1 MHPLY
6 LLLAAL
12 LGALVC
18 WLTLQLRLRGSY
30 LPLTDVEKDYV
41 RREVHEQ
48 VRNEADLNYENL
60 QEKTAAENRLGSELA
75 ATRADLRHLES
86 KLANSKGE
94 MQRLQATGLA
104 QFEQTA
110 NRLLQEKSQIFS
122 SQNAAQLTNILTP
135 LRERIQGFEA
145 QIERRFLEETKDR
158 VSLRQEIKHLQQLN
172 AQISTE
178 ANNLAGALRGNSKTQ
193 GDWGEWQ
200 LLTLLEASGL
210 QQGVHFDAQSTY
222 RDEEEKMK
230 RPDFVINLPEGKH
243 LVIDSK
249 VSLTAYDRYCSL
261 APEDPERKVQAAA
274 HLRSLKKHVTDLAGK
289 NYTRLY
295 EISSPDYLLLFVPIE
310 PAFGLALATDQ
321 SIFLEAL
328 EHNIVIVTPST
339 LLATLRTVSFIWK
352 QEDQKK
358 NVLEIAKQSGM
369 LYDGFVAFTHEL
381 REVGKQLDKAQTSYG
396 NAFRKLSTGGK
407 YGATLI
413 GRAEKLRELGA
424 KTKTRLPKELT
435 AEEE

>member
-1 MHPLY
+1 
-6 LLLAAL
+6 
-12 LGALVC
+12 
-18 WLTLQLRLRGSY
+18 
-30 LPLTDVEKDYV
+30 
-41 RREVHEQ
+41 
-48 VRNEADLNYENL
+48 
-60 QEKTAAENRLGSELA
+60 
-75 ATRADLRHLES
+75 
-86 KLANSKGE
+86 
-94 MQRLQATGLA
+94 
-104 QFEQTA
+104 
-110 NRLLQEKSQIFS
+110 
-122 SQNAAQLTNILTP
+122 
-135 LRERIQGFEA
+135 
-145 QIERRFLEETKDR
+145 
-158 VSLRQEIKHLQQLN
+158 
-172 AQISTE
+172 
-178 ANNLAGALRGNSKTQ
+178 
-193 GDWGEWQ
+193 
-200 LLTLLEASGL
+200 
-210 QQGVHFDAQSTY
+210 
-222 RDEEEKMK
+222 
-230 RPDFVINLPEGKH
+230 
-243 LVIDSK
+243 
-249 VSLTAYDRYCSL
+249 
-261 APEDPERKVQAAA
+261 
-274 HLRSLKKHVTDLAGK
+274 LKKHVTDLAGK

-396 NAFRKLSTGGK
+396 NAFRKPSTGGK

-424 KTKTRLPKELT
+424 KTKKRLPKELT

>member
-222 RDEEEKMK
+222 RDEE
-230 RPDFVINLPEGKH
+230 
-243 LVIDSK
+243 
-249 VSLTAYDRYCSL
+249 
-261 APEDPERKVQAAA
+261 
-274 HLRSLKKHVTDLAGK
+274 
-289 NYTRLY
+289 
-295 EISSPDYLLLFVPIE
+295 
-310 PAFGLALATDQ
+310 
-321 SIFLEAL
+321 
-328 EHNIVIVTPST
+328 
-339 LLATLRTVSFIWK
+339 
-352 QEDQKK
+352 
-358 NVLEIAKQSGM
+358 
-369 LYDGFVAFTHEL
+369 
-381 REVGKQLDKAQTSYG
+381 
-396 NAFRKLSTGGK
+396 
-407 YGATLI
+407 
-413 GRAEKLRELGA
+413 
-424 KTKTRLPKELT
+424 
-435 AEEE
+435 